1 MMKRRILSLSGVAI
15 LLLIGGCASQP
26 LLPVADFTASSTA
39 DPLSLVVTFDASLS
53 QAPNGTIV
61 EYSWDFGDGNTGKGK
76 IAAHL
81 YQTDV
86 ERTYTVTLQITDH
99 LGQQASVTAE
109 VEVQA
114 PTIEAGSASVEFV
127 WPFHHDASGDD
138 AANLNDEYFT
148 LQNTGDEIIDLS
160 GWTVENER
168 GVTFRIPNG
177 VRLAPNAVITI
188 HSGSGLNTTGI
199 LYWNA
204 VEPVWSSTGD
214 LAVLRDAKGAIVD
227 HYFIASC

>member
-1 MMKRRILSLSGVAI
+1 MI
-15 LLLIGGCASQP
+15 
-26 LLPVADFTASSTA
+26 TAHS
-39 DPLSLVVTFDASLS
+39 
-53 QAPNGTIV
+53 
-61 EYSWDFGDGNTGKGK
+61 
-76 IAAHL
+76 

-99 LGQQASVTAE
+99 LGQQTSVAAE
-109 VEVQA
+109 VMVQA
-114 PTIEAGSASVEFV
+114 QTIEAGDASVEFV

-138 AANLNDEYFT
+138 TANLNDEYFT
-148 LQNTGDEIIDLS
+148 LQSKGDGIIDLS

-168 GVTFRIPNG
+168 GVAFRIPNG

-204 VEPVWSSTGD
+204 SEPMWNNTTD
-214 LAVLRDAKGAIVD
+214 LAVLRDAEGTIID